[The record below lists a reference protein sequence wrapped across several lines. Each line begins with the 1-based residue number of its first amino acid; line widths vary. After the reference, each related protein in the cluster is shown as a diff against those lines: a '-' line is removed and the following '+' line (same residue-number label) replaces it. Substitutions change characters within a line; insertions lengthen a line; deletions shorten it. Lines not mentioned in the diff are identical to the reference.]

1 VTLNTIGEM
10 LGTSAVRIFGSNS
23 LRLQL
28 CPSINTVC
36 RCSMFQLSHSPF
48 EHDWLV
54 QSDRC
59 GTTQSAQ
66 STFGSHRIQPLYLQ
80 ALRSPT
86 HCSSWLFPCN
96 AQDVCIAV
104 GCGIGG
110 PDHSRHH
117 YWCTPA
123 GAPRQCR
130 SAPAKACCICQ
141 QFLLTAAVD
150 IYQKGI
156 PKR

>member
-1 VTLNTIGEM
+1 MRCSEHLQCV
-10 LGTSAVRIFGSNS
+10 S
-23 LRLQL
+23 LAA
-28 CPSINTVC
+28 TVC
-36 RCSMFQLSHSPF
+36 ASNCVHQSTLYADAACSNFHTA
-48 EHDWLV
+48 HDWLV

-110 PDHSRHH
+110 SDHSRHH

>member
-1 VTLNTIGEM
+1 MTLNTIGEM

-66 STFGSHRIQPLYLQ
+66 STFEAATESSPCTSKLSGLQ
-80 ALRSPT
+80 RTAAAGCFHAMLRMSALLLAVGLAALIIAGIITGALRLVHHGNAGQLLPRLVASVN
-86 HCSSWLFPCN
+86 SSC
-96 AQDVCIAV
+96 
-104 GCGIGG
+104 
-110 PDHSRHH
+110 
-117 YWCTPA
+117 
-123 GAPRQCR
+123 
-130 SAPAKACCICQ
+130 
-141 QFLLTAAVD
+141 
-150 IYQKGI
+150 
-156 PKR
+156 